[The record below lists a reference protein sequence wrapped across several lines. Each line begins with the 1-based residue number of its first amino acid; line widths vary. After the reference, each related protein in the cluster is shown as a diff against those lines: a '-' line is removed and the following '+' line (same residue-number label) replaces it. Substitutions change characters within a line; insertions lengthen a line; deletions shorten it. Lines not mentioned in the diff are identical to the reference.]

1 MVAEMSVEKAC
12 GQILFCLKMSNLNYM
27 VKETPFSAYVTIRK
41 KFVKKSE
48 TVETNVENNPENDP
62 NDYVKQLERDNAL
75 LQKKLKD
82 ILTETAHLK
91 FDLEEFEIKFNAL
104 EKDNTVLEIKLEE
117 SIIKSEYV
125 VKESEKKSSTV
136 EQENKSLS
144 AKLCESKKLFK
155 DKTDMV
161 DILENTVSNKVSE
174 IVSLKE

>member
-1 MVAEMSVEKAC
+1 
-12 GQILFCLKMSNLNYM
+12 
-27 VKETPFSAYVTIRK
+27 
-41 KFVKKSE
+41 
-48 TVETNVENNPENDP
+48 VENNPENDP
-62 NDYVKQLERDNAL
+62 NAL

-82 ILTETAHLK
+82 ILTENAHLK

-104 EKDNTVLEIKLEE
+104 EKDNTVLEKKLEE

-144 AKLCESKKLFK
+144 AKLCESKKMFK

-161 DILENTVSNKVSE
+161 DILEITVSNKVSE
-174 IVSLKE
+174 IVSLKEELENMRKKLLFKKLDTSKGLYPYIQQSN